1 MKILNSLAIVGLG
14 IILSFQANAGTIDF
28 GKVTC
33 IAQYG
38 EGYSWVVLSIETN
51 FEKHN
56 KDCLR
61 CPRPEI
67 VTTATISVPY
77 GPRGSYITQAY
88 AHKETVHNRL
98 SSSTFQKIAQP
109 SGHYSGDWG
118 QWFSEEIEVLS
129 GSLEPLYLNFKGQSL
144 DLECK

>member
-14 IILSFQANAGTIDF
+14 IILSVQANAGTTDL

-38 EGYSWVVLSIETN
+38 EGYSWVVLSIETK
-51 FEKHN
+51 EV
-56 KDCLR
+56 CYR
-61 CPRPEI
+61 CTDPQI

-77 GPRGSYITQAY
+77 GPRGTYITQAY
-88 AHKETVHNRL
+88 VHKETVHYRL
-98 SSSTFQKIAQP
+98 SSSTFQKRGQP

-118 QWFSEEIEVLS
+118 QWFPEEIEVLS